1 MCLSQLWLSSPSP
14 ASRVTLVCNML
25 SYLEYYRPKYFM
37 LENVERMMNHPLAA
51 DLVDERFVGGVPQ
64 GMLKFITASLA
75 SLGFVCFH
83 PPNLY

>member
-1 MCLSQLWLSSPSP
+1 
-14 ASRVTLVCNML
+14 ML

-75 SLGFVCFH
+75 SLGFVCFY